1 MVIVGVVL
9 GRVARGWQ
17 GGEGGVGELGGHLL
31 HHHKLLLWLGEV
43 GRVGA
48 GSNLSRSC
56 SSSEVLEV
64 LILPGED
71 LGALVHGLMEFWLT
85 QIVGGL
91 TVLLQMRVN
100 V

>member
-1 MVIVGVVL
+1 MIVVVVL
-9 GRVARGWQ
+9 GRVARGRQ

-43 GRVGA
+43 GWVGA

-56 SSSEVLEV
+56 SSSSEVLEV

-91 TVLLQMRVN
+91 TVLLQIRVN